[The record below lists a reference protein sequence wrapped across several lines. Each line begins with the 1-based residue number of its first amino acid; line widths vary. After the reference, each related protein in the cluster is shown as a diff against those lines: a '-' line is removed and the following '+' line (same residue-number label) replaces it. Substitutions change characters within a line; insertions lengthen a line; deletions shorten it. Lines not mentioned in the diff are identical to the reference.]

1 MEKRIIVKFYNY
13 IQEADKIKNE
23 NIDIYF
29 FIKSIAFRSI
39 YSFISLEIFPNEEKK
54 KIQTLYTT
62 YKTEKDSYQSKNKL
76 NEIKKEEFQKYL
88 ESFFSKMDFKNLDN
102 LYLSRDMLE
111 LLLKFGPLDD
121 LTVKRLQYLNNHI
134 STLSIKK
141 EEKKFNYND
150 INENLK
156 NSMSEFNFPISN
168 KNLNFKKFEDIIIST
183 IENSS
188 FDIECGNYEEGKNL
202 LESVLYYLINVKK
215 E

>member
-29 FIKSIAFRSI
+29 FIKSIAFNSI
-39 YSFISLEIFPNEEKK
+39 YSFISLEIFPKEEKK

-134 STLSIKK
+134 STLTIKK

>member
-13 IQEADKIKNE
+13 IQEADKIKNQ

-39 YSFISLEIFPNEEKK
+39 YSFISLEIFPDEEKK
-54 KIQTLYTT
+54 KIKTLYST
-62 YKTEKDSYQSKNKL
+62 YKNEKDSYQSKNKL
-76 NEIKKEEFQKYL
+76 NEIKREEFQKYL
-88 ESFFSKMDFKNLDN
+88 ESFFSKMDFNNLDN

-121 LTVKRLQYLNNHI
+121 LTIKRLQYLNNHI
-134 STLSIKK
+134 STSTIKK
-141 EEKKFNYND
+141 EEKEFNYND

-156 NSMSEFNFPISN
+156 NNMSEFNFPISN

>member
-62 YKTEKDSYQSKNKL
+62 YKLEKDSYQSKNKL
-76 NEIKKEEFQKYL
+76 NEVKKEEFQKYL

-121 LTVKRLQYLNNHI
+121 LTIKRLQYLNNHI

>member
-13 IQEADKIKNE
+13 IQEADKIKNQ

-39 YSFISLEIFPNEEKK
+39 YSFISLEIFPDEEKK
-54 KIQTLYTT
+54 KIKTLYST
-62 YKTEKDSYQSKNKL
+62 YKNEKDSYQSKNKL
-76 NEIKKEEFQKYL
+76 NEIKREEFQKYL
-88 ESFFSKMDFKNLDN
+88 ESFFLKMDFKNLDN

-121 LTVKRLQYLNNHI
+121 LTIKRLQYLNNHI
-134 STLSIKK
+134 SILTIKK

-168 KNLNFKKFEDIIIST
+168 KNLGFKKFEENIISA
-183 IENSS
+183 IESSS
-188 FDIECGNYEEGKNL
+188 FDLECGNYEGGKNL
-202 LESVLYYLINVKK
+202 LESVLYYLVNVKK

>member
-29 FIKSIAFRSI
+29 FIKSIAFNSI
-39 YSFISLEIFPNEEKK
+39 YSFISLEIFPKEEKK

-168 KNLNFKKFEDIIIST
+168 KNLGFKKFEENIISA

-188 FDIECGNYEEGKNL
+188 FELEGGNYEEGKNL
-202 LESVLYYLINVKK
+202 LESVLYYLVNVKK

>member
-29 FIKSIAFRSI
+29 FIKSIAFNSI
-39 YSFISLEIFPNEEKK
+39 YSFISLEIFPKEEKK

-62 YKTEKDSYQSKNKL
+62 YKLEKDSYQSKNKL
-76 NEIKKEEFQKYL
+76 NEVKKEEFQKYL

>member
-29 FIKSIAFRSI
+29 FIKSIAFNSI
-39 YSFISLEIFPNEEKK
+39 YSFISLEIFPKEEKK

-62 YKTEKDSYQSKNKL
+62 YKNEKDSYQSKNKL
-76 NEIKKEEFQKYL
+76 NEIKREEFQKYL
-88 ESFFSKMDFKNLDN
+88 ESFFSKMDFNNLDN

-141 EEKKFNYND
+141 EEKEFNYND

-156 NSMSEFNFPISN
+156 NNMSEFNFPISN
-168 KNLNFKKFEDIIIST
+168 KNLGFKKFEENIINA

-188 FDIECGNYEEGKNL
+188 FELEGGNYEEGKNL
-202 LESVLYYLINVKK
+202 LESVLYYLVNVKK

>member
-13 IQEADKIKNE
+13 IQEADKIKNQ

-39 YSFISLEIFPNEEKK
+39 YSFISLEIFPDEEKK
-54 KIQTLYTT
+54 KIKTLYST
-62 YKTEKDSYQSKNKL
+62 YKNEKDSYQSKNKL
-76 NEIKKEEFQKYL
+76 NEIKREEFQKYL
-88 ESFFSKMDFKNLDN
+88 ESFFSKMDFNNLDN

-121 LTVKRLQYLNNHI
+121 LTIKRLQYLNNHI
-134 STLSIKK
+134 STSTIKK

-168 KNLNFKKFEDIIIST
+168 KNLGFKKFEENIISA
-183 IENSS
+183 IESSS
-188 FDIECGNYEEGKNL
+188 FELEGGNYEEGKNL
-202 LESVLYYLINVKK
+202 LESVLYYLVNVKK

>member
-62 YKTEKDSYQSKNKL
+62 YKLEKDSYQSKNKL
-76 NEIKKEEFQKYL
+76 NEVKKEEIQKYL

-134 STLSIKK
+134 STLTIKK

>member
-1 MEKRIIVKFYNY
+1 
-13 IQEADKIKNE
+13 
-23 NIDIYF
+23 
-29 FIKSIAFRSI
+29 
-39 YSFISLEIFPNEEKK
+39 
-54 KIQTLYTT
+54 
-62 YKTEKDSYQSKNKL
+62 
-76 NEIKKEEFQKYL
+76 
-88 ESFFSKMDFKNLDN
+88 
-102 LYLSRDMLE
+102 MLE

-134 STLSIKK
+134 STLTIKK

>member
-62 YKTEKDSYQSKNKL
+62 YKLEKDSYQSKNKL
-76 NEIKKEEFQKYL
+76 NEVKKEEFQKYL

>member
-13 IQEADKIKNE
+13 IQEADKIKNQ

-39 YSFISLEIFPNEEKK
+39 YSFISLEIFPDEEKK
-54 KIQTLYTT
+54 KIKTLYST
-62 YKTEKDSYQSKNKL
+62 YKNEKDSYQSKNKL
-76 NEIKKEEFQKYL
+76 NEIKREEFQKYL
-88 ESFFSKMDFKNLDN
+88 ESFFSKMDFNNLDN

-121 LTVKRLQYLNNHI
+121 LPIKRLQYLNNHI
-134 STLSIKK
+134 STSTIKK
-141 EEKKFNYND
+141 EEKEFNYND

-156 NSMSEFNFPISN
+156 NNMSEFNFPISN
-168 KNLNFKKFEDIIIST
+168 KNLGFKKFEENIISA
-183 IENSS
+183 IESSS
-188 FDIECGNYEEGKNL
+188 FELEGGNYEEGKNL
-202 LESVLYYLINVKK
+202 LESVLYYLVNVKK

>member
-29 FIKSIAFRSI
+29 FIKSIAFNSI
-39 YSFISLEIFPNEEKK
+39 YSFISLEIFPKEEKK

>member
-13 IQEADKIKNE
+13 IQEADKIKNQ

-54 KIQTLYTT
+54 KIKTLYTT
-62 YKTEKDSYQSKNKL
+62 YKNEKDSFQSKNKL

-121 LTVKRLQYLNNHI
+121 LTIKRLEYLNNHI
-134 STLSIKK
+134 SILTIKK
-141 EEKKFNYND
+141 DEKKFNYND

-156 NSMSEFNFPISN
+156 NSMSEFNFPIST
-168 KNLNFKKFEDIIIST
+168 KNLGFKKFEDNIINA
-183 IENSS
+183 IESSS
-188 FDIECGNYEEGKNL
+188 FELECGNYEEGKNL
-202 LESVLYYLINVKK
+202 LESVLYYLVNVKK

>member
-29 FIKSIAFRSI
+29 FIKSIAFNSI
-39 YSFISLEIFPNEEKK
+39 YSFISLEIFPKEEKK

-168 KNLNFKKFEDIIIST
+168 KNLNFKKFEDNIISAL
-183 IENSS
+183 ENSS
-188 FDIECGNYEEGKNL
+188 FEIECGNYEGGKNL

>member
-13 IQEADKIKNE
+13 IQEADKIKNQ

-62 YKTEKDSYQSKNKL
+62 YKSEKDSYQSKNKL
-76 NEIKKEEFQKYL
+76 NEIKRDEFQKYL

-121 LTVKRLQYLNNHI
+121 LTIKRLQYLNNHI
-134 STLSIKK
+134 SILTIKK

-156 NSMSEFNFPISN
+156 NSMSEFNFPIST
-168 KNLNFKKFEDIIIST
+168 KNLGFKKFEDNIIGA

-188 FDIECGNYEEGKNL
+188 FELECGNYEEGKNL
-202 LESVLYYLINVKK
+202 LESVLYYLVNVKK

>member
-62 YKTEKDSYQSKNKL
+62 YKLEKDSYQSKNKL
-76 NEIKKEEFQKYL
+76 NEVKKEEFQKYL

-134 STLSIKK
+134 STLTIKK

>member
-1 MEKRIIVKFYNY
+1 
-13 IQEADKIKNE
+13 
-23 NIDIYF
+23 
-29 FIKSIAFRSI
+29 
-39 YSFISLEIFPNEEKK
+39 LEIFPNEEKK

-62 YKTEKDSYQSKNKL
+62 YKLEKDSYQSKNKL
-76 NEIKKEEFQKYL
+76 NEVKKEEFQKYL

-134 STLSIKK
+134 STLTIKK

>member
-62 YKTEKDSYQSKNKL
+62 YKLEKDSYQSKNKL
-76 NEIKKEEFQKYL
+76 NEVKKEEFQKYL

-134 STLSIKK
+134 STLTIKK
-141 EEKKFNYND
+141 EEKKLNYND